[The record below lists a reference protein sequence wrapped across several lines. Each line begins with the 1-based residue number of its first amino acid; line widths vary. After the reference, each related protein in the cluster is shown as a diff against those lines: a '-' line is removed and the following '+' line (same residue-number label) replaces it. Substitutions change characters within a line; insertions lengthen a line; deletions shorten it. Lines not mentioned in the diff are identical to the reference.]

1 MWFKQCLLR
10 YTFRLLLTGLVAF
23 GLFLLL
29 NYLLPLRDD
38 IAYSTIVLDSKGEV
52 IHAFLTPDDKWR
64 MKTEL
69 QEISPVLRQTLLYK
83 EDKYFYRH
91 PGINPF
97 AIARAAVMN
106 TLKLKR
112 TSGASTITMQVA
124 RMLQPKRR
132 SYLNKLAEMFRALQL
147 EWKYSKD
154 EILQLYF
161 NLVPYGGNI
170 EGVKS
175 ASILYFGKNADHLS
189 LAEVTALSI
198 IPNRPSSLGLGNNND
213 KIVTERNKWLKRFE
227 EGGLFSKKEIADALE
242 EPLNAQ
248 RQEAPK
254 QAPHLALK
262 LKNDLQQDII
272 RTHLRMQTQLK
283 TEKLV
288 KDYVQNLKSLG
299 IHNAAV
305 VVLDNKT
312 NEVVAY
318 IGSADFAD
326 ATDGGQVNGA
336 AAIRQPGSALKPLV
350 YGLCFDHGLL
360 TPKTMMTDVP
370 VNINGFQPENFDSR
384 FNGLV
389 SVEFALENSL
399 NIPAVKALNLLGT
412 EAMVQKMIDAKFK
425 QINRDKKKL
434 GLSMVLGGCGVT
446 LEEMTALYSAFA
458 NDGLYQSPAY
468 YEPNNTTTPQHFNT
482 LTHSHLNTF
491 SNSDTVRLLSPS
503 ANFMV
508 TEILSRLARPDL
520 PVNWEASM
528 HTPRIAWK
536 TGTSYGKRDA
546 WSIGYNKNYTI
557 GVWVGNF
564 SGAGVPEL
572 NGANIATP
580 LLFKIFNTID
590 YNSPNDWYSMPKE
603 CGIRIV
609 CSETGK
615 LPSDFCKHT
624 VMDYFIPLT
633 SPAQYCD
640 NMKEFAVSADEKI
653 SYCKNCQPENGYKKK
668 WFKIIPPEM
677 QSYFDEHRI
686 AYETVPPHN
695 PDCER
700 VFTEGA
706 PVIRF
711 PVNGTEYLID
721 KENPEHLQL
730 SCEVTGDV
738 KKVYW
743 YINNQFLKQSDA
755 RSKEFF
761 TPDEGRIK
769 ISCTD
774 DKGRNTD
781 IWVKV
786 RYVKM

>member
-1 MWFKQCLLR
+1 MIKTHLFRYSFRFFLTCLIG
-10 YTFRLLLTGLVAF
+10 FLV
-23 GLFLLL
+23 FLLFNWL
-29 NYLLPLRDD
+29 FPLP
-38 IAYSTIVLDSKGEV
+38 AQPPYSTIVLDNKGEV
-52 IHAFLTPDDKWR
+52 IHTFLTSDDKWR

-69 QEISPVLRQTLLYK
+69 KEISPVLKQTLLYK
-83 EDKYFYRH
+83 EDKYFYYH
-91 PGINPF
+91 PGINPV
-97 AIARAAVMN
+97 AIVRAAAMN
-106 TLKLKR
+106 LLRLKR

-124 RMLQPKRR
+124 RMLQPKQRT
-132 SYLNKLAEMFRALQL
+132 YGNKVIEMFRALQL

-161 NLVPYGGNI
+161 NKVPYGSNI

-175 ASILYFGKNADHLS
+175 ASILYFSKNPNHLS

-198 IPNRPSSLGLGNNND
+198 IPNRPSSLRLGINND
-213 KIVTERNKWLKRFE
+213 KIKTERNKWLKRFE
-227 EGGLFSKKEIADALE
+227 EDKLFSEKEVSDALD
-242 EPLNAQ
+242 EPLNVQ
-248 RQEAPK
+248 RHEAPK
-254 QAPHLALK
+254 LAPHLAIK
-262 LKNDLQQDII
+262 LKKELHSDII
-272 RTHLRMQTQLK
+272 STHLNMQQQLK

-288 KDYVQNLKSLG
+288 KDYVQNLKSLS

-305 VVLDNKT
+305 VVIDNKT
-312 NEVVAY
+312 HQVISY

-326 ATDGGQVNGA
+326 ASDGGQVNGA
-336 AAIRQPGSALKPLV
+336 NAIRQPGSALKPLV

-370 VNINGFQPENFDSR
+370 VNINGFQPENFDSK
-384 FNGLV
+384 FNGFV

-399 NIPAVKALNLLGT
+399 NIPAVKALNQLGT
-412 EAMVQKMIDAKFK
+412 EVMVQKMIDAKFK
-425 QINRDKKKL
+425 QVNRDKKKL

-458 NDGLYQSPAY
+458 NNGLYQSPTCFKSD
-468 YEPNNTTTPQHFNT
+468 NFNT
-482 LTHSHLNTF
+482 LAPSNINT
-491 SNSDTVRLLSPS
+491 SIQPDTIRLLSSS
-503 ANFMV
+503 ANYMI

-520 PVNWEASM
+520 PINWEASM

-564 SGAGVPEL
+564 SGVGVPEL

-590 YNSPNDWYSMPKE
+590 YNSPNDWYNMPKE
-603 CGIRIV
+603 CGIRLV

-624 VMDYFIPLT
+624 IMDYFIPLA

-640 NMKEFAVSADEKI
+640 NMKEIAVSADEKT

-677 QSYFDEHRI
+677 QNYFDEHRI
-686 AYETVPPHN
+686 AYEAVPPHN

-706 PVIRF
+706 PTIRF

-721 KENPEHLQL
+721 KDNPEPLQL
-730 SCEVTGDV
+730 NCDVTGDV

-743 YINNQFLKQSDA
+743 YINNQFLKQADA

-786 RYVKM
+786 KYVKM